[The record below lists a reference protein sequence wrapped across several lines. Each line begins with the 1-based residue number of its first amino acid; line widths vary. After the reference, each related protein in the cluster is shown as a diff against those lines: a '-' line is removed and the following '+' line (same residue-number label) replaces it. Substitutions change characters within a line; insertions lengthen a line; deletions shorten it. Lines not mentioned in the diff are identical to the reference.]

1 MKLNKADHIF
11 AVFATAAL
19 IVVALHFLFHPVRVL
34 GMNTSIFYMD
44 ERLTL
49 AAFYTT
55 VVAFMVGFLTLINI
69 NRLKGMKERLLYS
82 AYGMFFIYLAFDEY
96 FEIHEYMNDLVK
108 THIADNPIGQLAHLS
123 WIYPLFA
130 LILIVFTVFAMLLV
144 AEKNNKIKAYIALG
158 LLSYF
163 FVIMFEFLG
172 ASTFGQDIYVT
183 YVGIEEGLEMLGSAF
198 FLAVVLNKFG
208 NAHP

>member
-96 FEIHEYMNDLVK
+96 FEIHE
-108 THIADNPIGQLAHLS
+108 
-123 WIYPLFA
+123 
-130 LILIVFTVFAMLLV
+130 
-144 AEKNNKIKAYIALG
+144 
-158 LLSYF
+158 
-163 FVIMFEFLG
+163 
-172 ASTFGQDIYVT
+172 
-183 YVGIEEGLEMLGSAF
+183 
-198 FLAVVLNKFG
+198 
-208 NAHP
+208 